1 MDVAEGCFFLAFEM
15 QYIKRE
21 YYDTEGLILVRVPKE
36 RSRLFERR

>member
-21 YYDTEGLILVRVPKE
+21 YYDTEGLIFGKSPQRAISTV
-36 RSRLFERR
+36 